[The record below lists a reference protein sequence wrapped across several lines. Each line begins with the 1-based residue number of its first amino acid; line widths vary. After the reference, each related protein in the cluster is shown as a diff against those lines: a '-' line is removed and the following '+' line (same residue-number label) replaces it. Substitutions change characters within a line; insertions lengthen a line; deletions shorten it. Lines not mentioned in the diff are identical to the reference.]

1 MYLSGIVGGLLESEG
16 LAGKVEKEEEE
27 EDGGRN
33 NSSSVAGLGEA

>member
-1 MYLSGIVGGLLESEG
+1 MLESEG